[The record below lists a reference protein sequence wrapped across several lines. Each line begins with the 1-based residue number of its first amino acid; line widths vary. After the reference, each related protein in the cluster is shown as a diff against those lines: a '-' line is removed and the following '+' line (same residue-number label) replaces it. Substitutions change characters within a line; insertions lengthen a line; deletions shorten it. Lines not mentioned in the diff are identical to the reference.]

1 MLNATMCAVS
11 RTICA
16 LLENYQTEEG
26 IALPQVLKPFMPEG
40 MDFLKFSK
48 SAPIDEQPEAK
59 KQKKKGKNK
68 SGTQTEGCLEAK
80 LENIDV
86 SKDWTNVG
94 SRSLVN
100 YGQLHCSNDR
110 KLIQLYKVRFETV
123 SSMTY
128 WEKTMVACSYL
139 TSGFN
144 VVWIVE
150 KALSPLKKQ
159 KKHSNSVIVPKLEW
173 GLALLISQIVL
184 NMKDEWC
191 PFTECFDVT
200 LSDKLS
206 KECIIKD
213 LL

>member
-86 SKDWTNVG
+86 SKDWTNGG

-110 KLIQLYKVRFETV
+110 KLIQLYNVRFETV

-159 KKHSNSVIVPKLEW
+159 KKKTQKST
-173 GLALLISQIVL
+173 LIPSL
-184 NMKDEWC
+184 YR
-191 PFTECFDVT
+191 
-200 LSDKLS
+200 S
-206 KECIIKD
+206 
-213 LL
+213 